1 MGELIATRD
10 AFGNALIACGGENK
24 DIVVLDADLA
34 KATMSVR
41 FKEAYPER
49 FFDVGIGRG
58 TVHDRKDSLCMYI
71 CRICSGARL

>member
-49 FFDVGIGRG
+49 FFDVGIAEGDLIDTAAG
-58 TVHDRKDSLCMYI
+58 LSMT
-71 CRICSGARL
+71 

>member
-34 KATMSVR
+34 KATMSVS
-41 FKEAYPER
+41 
-49 FFDVGIGRG
+49 I
-58 TVHDRKDSLCMYI
+58 
-71 CRICSGARL
+71 SGAFF